1 MKKYFSRISDFKTFE
16 SFESNSIQK
25 SRSADSI
32 QKSRDAALK
41 VNRAIVWCL
50 AQRGFFAEMIV
61 SLNIYGS
68 YSVETMQT
76 NGLNIVYGID
86 FVLEQSDAAVRLVL
100 LHEVLHCVG
109 QHMARRG
116 GRDPYLWNAACD
128 FAINPILADDLRP
141 KVLEWPKFPDG
152 KPMGLCEERFAGM
165 KAEDIYPILVK
176 EKGNYD
182 GGFGE
187 VIDSDQKQVPPE
199 SEEDVVRKAFEDI
212 QIKQEPK
219 KKTEDPPPPK
229 TEDPKDPPK
238 DPKKGPSRKAI
249 PGEIIVVKRGPNKG
263 KIFIVLDS
271 STSSLQTR
279 ELTARQA
286 AKKLLQN

>member
-1 MKKYFSRISDFKTFE
+1 M
-16 SFESNSIQK
+16 
-25 SRSADSI
+25 
-32 QKSRDAALK
+32 
-41 VNRAIVWCL
+41 
-50 AQRGFFAEMIV
+50 
-61 SLNIYGS
+61 
-68 YSVETMQT
+68 
-76 NGLNIVYGID
+76 
-86 FVLEQSDAAVRLVL
+86 
-100 LHEVLHCVG
+100 
-109 QHMARRG
+109 
-116 GRDPYLWNAACD
+116 
-128 FAINPILADDLRP
+128 
-141 KVLEWPKFPDG
+141 
-152 KPMGLCEERFAGM
+152 
-165 KAEDIYPILVK
+165 
-176 EKGNYD
+176 
-182 GGFGE
+182 
-187 VIDSDQKQVPPE
+187 
-199 SEEDVVRKAFEDI
+199 VRKAFEDI